1 LCWRAGSCRERHAFF
16 RKSRESN
23 MRADEDYAVLLA
35 VVDHG
40 SLTAAA
46 AALGRSLQSVSR
58 SLAAMERQLNVSLF
72 NRTTRRV
79 YATPA
84 CLSFVERIRPAMRE
98 IGAAREAL
106 ADHGQQLRGT
116 IRLAAPTSFGAQY
129 VAPALAEFMKIHGGV
144 TVQLLLAERHVDLAE
159 ERIDVSLRLGTL
171 PPSNL
176 KAKRVGTLR
185 RVIFGAPSYF
195 AARGYPQIPEDL
207 AGHECLLRKSA
218 GGEAWLFGP
227 DGRTV
232 RVTGRFRSSHA
243 QACNQAAAAGLGIA
257 RAPLWQVR
265 EHVETGSVE
274 VVLSEFE
281 PEPAA
286 VQLVWPSGRALPRRV
301 RALVDFLEER
311 IAAQTQSAGGVS
323 A

>member
-1 LCWRAGSCRERHAFF
+1 
-16 RKSRESN
+16 
-23 MRADEDYAVLLA
+23 MRADEDYAVLVA

-46 AALGRSLQSVSR
+46 AALGRSLQSISR

-84 CLSFVERIRPAMRE
+84 CLAFVERIRPAMRE

-106 ADHGQQLRGT
+106 ADHGQQLRGA
-116 IRLAAPTSFGAQY
+116 IRLAAPTWFGTQY
-129 VAPALAEFMKIHGGV
+129 VAPAVAEFMTLHGGV
-144 TVQLLLAERHVDLAE
+144 AVDLVLSERHVDLAQ
-159 ERIDVSLRLGTL
+159 ERIDVSLRLGVL
-171 PPSNL
+171 PSSDL
-176 KAKRVGTLR
+176 KAKRVGMLR

-195 AARGYPQIPEDL
+195 AARGYPQTPEDL

-218 GGEAWLFGP
+218 DEEAWSFGP

-232 RVTGRFRSSHA
+232 RVRGRFRSGHA
-243 QACNQAAAAGLGIA
+243 QACNQAAVAGLGIA

-265 EHVETGSVE
+265 EQVQAGSLAL
-274 VVLSEFE
+274 VLTEFE

-286 VQLVWPSGRALPRRV
+286 VHLVWPSGRALPRRV
-301 RALVDFLEER
+301 RALVDFLAER
-311 IAAQTQSAGGVS
+311 ISTQTVRTAGIG
-323 A
+323 